1 MDKEERAFR
10 RLIAET
16 VVGGPEPLSR
26 KEIHDQLGIS
36 GHMVAEA
43 RRANQNAATEGINE
57 QHSSSKAVTNALKRK
72 RKTTKFLEKREL
84 ISAFYEENSTPT
96 SRIRDVVRIKVSGA
110 KTNTRVFDKY
120 VHA

>member
-1 MDKEERAFR
+1 MNKEERAFR

-43 RRANQNAATEGINE
+43 RRAIQEGIVE
-57 QHSSSKAVTNALKRK
+57 RDSSSKAVTNALKRQ
-72 RKTTKFLEKREL
+72 RKTSKFAEKREL
-84 ISAFYEENSTPT
+84 ILAFYEDNSTPT
-96 SRIRDVVRIKVSGA
+96 SRIRDVVRVKVRFIEQ
-110 KTNTRVFDKY
+110 NNVI
-120 VHA
+120 